1 MFTWLIG
8 NDANVEWQPTA
19 SVSLSDGLFGDCS
32 AVEPIGFGDV
42 SPVTCTILI
51 STNMPPMSEPSF
63 VLKLEG
69 GGVEYT
75 ENVGLLV
82 ATVLESSWVQE
93 RTTPFTTGLQ
103 EELEVTLLNAGN
115 VAFSHKL
122 VVDGSKNWVAEIDG
136 NDIANLEPGESM
148 KIRLLVR
155 ADLPGDGTLTLGLQ
169 GSQGMTNSSI
179 ELQVSSDGEPIGT
192 SGQSLPIGGMLVGV
206 VFVALLAGAVI
217 FTQRKSKTSSQP
229 QLMMP
234 KTPIHPK
241 PLPALKPIAPIA
253 QINQKGPMCWACRN
267 EITDGML
274 GCPGCGARYHRADH
288 SECSSDKLTHC
299 MNCQTPMSSFV
310 EA

>member
-8 NDANVEWQPTA
+8 NEADVEWQPTA
-19 SVSLSDGLFGDCS
+19 SVSLSNGLFGDCS
-32 AVEPIGFGDV
+32 VIEPIGYGDV

-51 STNMPPMSEPSF
+51 STGMAPMSEPSF

-75 ENVGLLV
+75 ENIGLRV
-82 ATVLESSWVQE
+82 ATVIESAWVQE
-93 RTTPFTTGLQ
+93 RNTPFTTGLQ

-122 VVDGSKNWVAEIDG
+122 VLEESKNWEAEIDG

-155 ADLPGDGTLTLGLQ
+155 ADLPGDGILSLGLQ
-169 GSQGMTNSSI
+169 GADGMINSSI
-179 ELQVSSDGEPIGT
+179 ELQVTSEGEPIGT
-192 SGQSLPIGGMLVGV
+192 SGQSLPIGSILVGV
-206 VFVALLAGAVI
+206 VLVALLIGTVI
-217 FTQRKSKTSSQP
+217 FTQRK
-229 QLMMP
+229 P
-234 KTPIHPK
+234 KSATRP
-241 PLPALKPIAPIA
+241 PLPMPNIPARINALPSLKPIAPLEQTA
-253 QINQKGPMCWACRN
+253 KKGPLCWSCRG
-267 EITDGML
+267 EITGGML

-288 SECSSDKLTHC
+288 PSCSSNTLTQC
-299 MNCQTPMSSFV
+299 MNCQTDVSSFV